1 MDDLLKKL
9 EVLKIRSDFCE
20 DNSSW
25 IPCIDLVQRN
35 FAPQR
40 TVGTERPCEE
50 KDFREY
56 RLVVERNLRNVR
68 SMLQH
73 ITSSCR
79 EKHLQLNN
87 TAGMVRTFGM
97 NLLLLVGE
105 HSEKNI
111 WNTAECV
118 SISKELLVSF
128 CDLYACPSVSQF
140 LSDNENLRD
149 LLLMLRSK
157 LLKDTWKSYPSAVA
171 CYRWILQQAE
181 VSRILIRIFILYIV
195 DYIYIFFCRNQFYLI
210 ILEMFCPLH

>member
-9 EVLKIRSDFCE
+9 EALKIRSDFCE
-20 DNSSW
+20 DSSSW
-25 IPCIDLVQRN
+25 IPCIDLIQRN

-56 RLVVERNLRNVR
+56 RIIVERNLRNVR

-73 ITSSCR
+73 IISSCK
-79 EKHLQLNN
+79 EKQLQLNS
-87 TAGMVRTFGM
+87 TTGVVRTFGM
-97 NLLLLVGE
+97 NLLLLIGE
-105 HSEKNI
+105 QSEKNI

-128 CDLYACPSVSQF
+128 CDLYACQSVSQF

-149 LLLMLRSK
+149 LLLMLRPK

-181 VSRILIRIFILYIV
+181 VSSIFIQL
-195 DYIYIFFCRNQFYLI
+195 F
-210 ILEMFCPLH
+210 ILCIT